1 MLVTT
6 IAHHHYTGTKKGGQA
21 LLGGLDCYVQR
32 NFFGAQINS
41 FETQLPA
48 PPCLPGVE
56 AGPFR
61 AVFIRAPAVLETGPD
76 VEVLAQYKLTDA
88 EREAGGGHD
97 AVAVAVRSGVLLATA
112 FHPELTSDLRWYVG
126 DYWGRC
132 GNAIRMSDRHQ
143 LFANMVR
150 QHAAGVSADA
160 GLVTDADDHRKPG
173 DLPVYEADVRGIA

>member
-1 MLVTT
+1 M
-6 IAHHHYTGTKKGGQA
+6 
-21 LLGGLDCYVQR
+21 QR

-48 PPCLPGVE
+48 PPCLPDAE

-76 VEVLAQYKLTDA
+76 VEVLAQYQLTDA

-112 FHPELTSDLRWYVG
+112 FHPELTSDLRWCADCVQLYINHHMHA
-126 DYWGRC
+126 Y
-132 GNAIRMSDRHQ
+132 RHQ
-143 LFANMVR
+143 LFAGMVR
-150 QHAAGVSADA
+150 QHAAGS
-160 GLVTDADDHRKPG
+160 GLQGLAMDADDRRKPG